1 MFVVYPV
8 DGFWIWETTYILT
21 PERRFRKGLRKSMKN
36 RSSMLSFFVVMCLF
50 NMAASF
56 AHPVTPTVIK
66 DLNLHDYMFG
76 VALASMMIANFLMS
90 PFWGK
95 INTYISSR
103 NTLLICCFGYGI
115 GQVMFGLATTEL
127 MIILARVFAGIFT
140 GGAYVSFLTYI
151 VNSSSEAER
160 GSNLMISATIQ
171 SVCSAF
177 GYMIGGLL
185 GEISVLLSFMAQ
197 AGTLMVCGIL
207 FFLITKKDNIY
218 TLSQLSTSQL
228 VREANPFIAFV
239 DSRKFMTVMFAVA
252 YSVVALS
259 NLGYTAYEQCFNY
272 YIKDQ
277 FGFTSSY
284 NGLIKAAV
292 GLISLVAN
300 MTICRWIIRKTNSKK
315 SAVPVM
321 LCCAVSIL
329 GVILAKDVMT
339 FMVINVVFFAFNA
352 VTVPVVQNVVA
363 SGADKGQGNM
373 VMAFYNAIKNLG
385 GIVGSLTAGFI
396 YSAGPKLS
404 FVFAC
409 AAFALGAVM
418 AGIYAK
424 SGGVEVI
431 RARKMAQTQQNNL

>member
-1 MFVVYPV
+1 
-8 DGFWIWETTYILT
+8 
-21 PERRFRKGLRKSMKN
+21 
-36 RSSMLSFFVVMCLF
+36 
-50 NMAASF
+50 
-56 AHPVTPTVIK
+56 
-66 DLNLHDYMFG
+66 
-76 VALASMMIANFLMS
+76 
-90 PFWGK
+90 
-95 INTYISSR
+95 
-103 NTLLICCFGYGI
+103 
-115 GQVMFGLATTEL
+115 
-127 MIILARVFAGIFT
+127 
-140 GGAYVSFLTYI
+140 
-151 VNSSSEAER
+151 
-160 GSNLMISATIQ
+160 
-171 SVCSAF
+171 
-177 GYMIGGLL
+177 
-185 GEISVLLSFMAQ
+185 
-197 AGTLMVCGIL
+197 
-207 FFLITKKDNIY
+207 
-218 TLSQLSTSQL
+218 
-228 VREANPFIAFV
+228 
-239 DSRKFMTVMFAVA
+239 
-252 YSVVALS
+252 
-259 NLGYTAYEQCFNY
+259 
-272 YIKDQ
+272 
-277 FGFTSSY
+277 
-284 NGLIKAAV
+284 
-292 GLISLVAN
+292 

-431 RARKMAQTQQNNL
+431 RARKMTQTQQNNL